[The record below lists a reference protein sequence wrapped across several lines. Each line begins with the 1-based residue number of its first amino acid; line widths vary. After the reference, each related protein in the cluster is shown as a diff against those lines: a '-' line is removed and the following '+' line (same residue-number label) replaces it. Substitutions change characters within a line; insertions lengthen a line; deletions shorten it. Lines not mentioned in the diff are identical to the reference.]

1 MELSINRL
9 ELGTEQIGA
18 GHRIDWSRAQNRL
31 ELSKEQIGVGH
42 RIDWSWAQNRLEFPE
57 PLLEA
62 II

>member
-1 MELSINRL
+1 MK
-9 ELGTEQIGA
+9 LGTESTGVE
-18 GHRIDWSRAQNRL
+18 HRTDWSWAQNRL